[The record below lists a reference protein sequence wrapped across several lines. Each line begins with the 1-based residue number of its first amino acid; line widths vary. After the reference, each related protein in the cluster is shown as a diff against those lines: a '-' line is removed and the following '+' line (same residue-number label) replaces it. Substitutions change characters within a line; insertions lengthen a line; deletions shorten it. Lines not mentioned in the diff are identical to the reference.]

1 MEDKNLMSADVD
13 IVVRFFSAIDRLKAD
28 GCVGG
33 LKTITDRYGINRLNI
48 MSLREK
54 PAEYYGRF
62 RPSWVQFLVRDY
74 HINPYWL
81 LLGSGEFYATG
92 FTPEIVKNLNKN
104 CTRKKQ
110 SA

>member
-28 GCVGG
+28 GCIGG
-33 LKTITDRYGINRLNI
+33 LKTITDRYGINRWNI

-74 HINPYWL
+74 HINHTGCSL
-81 LLGSGEFYATG
+81 ALGSFMRLASR
-92 FTPEIVKNLNKN
+92 PK
-104 CTRKKQ
+104 
-110 SA
+110 S